1 MSIMGYNG
9 HGEWESS
16 SHSFQACYET
26 VMMAEI
32 IALNYHDTGSLRVQ
46 YGLF

>member
-9 HGEWESS
+9 HGEWEWESS

-32 IALNYHDTGSLRVQ
+32 IA
-46 YGLF
+46 